1 MFELTFEWSFT
12 IENIKD
18 KIHKEL
24 SIPRKQQVL
33 LFNDESL
40 DNNKLVTEYEIKNKT
55 VIVLTKDE
63 SVSLEEGD
71 MVVKEEEPKLIVW
84 DRTVDPPKEIV
95 ISISVE
101 DKLEDMKEN
110 IYNINNLSVE
120 NQTLIFNEEKLD
132 GTTSVGDLGIKN

>member
-95 ISISVE
+95 ISLSTE
-101 DKLEDMKEN
+101 DKLENMKEK
-110 IYNINNLSVE
+110 IYNINNISAE
-120 NQTLIFNEEKLD
+120 
-132 GTTSVGDLGIKN
+132 S

>member
-55 VIVLTKDE
+55 VIVLTIDE
-63 SVSLEEGD
+63 SVSLQEGD

-95 ISISVE
+95 ISLSVE
-101 DKLEDMKEN
+101 DKLEDMKEK
-110 IYNINNLSVE
+110 IYNINKLSVE
-120 NQTLIFNEEKLD
+120 SQTLIFNEEKLD

>member
-18 KIHKEL
+18 KVHKEL

-101 DKLEDMKEN
+101 DKLEDMKEK